1 MALSDADI
9 RAKQIAGYLG
19 AAARDL
25 KVAELIADSRDPDL
39 ASTAANHVQQCA
51 EKVAKAVFIARGVT
65 VTKEHRLVINIETL
79 LKAVPD
85 EPWAEKLK
93 PLAPYD
99 DYATTSRYPSTMGK
113 LSAGPAPD
121 ELDDDIEK
129 VRRLLTAARTE
140 FMADREPS
148 PPRRTRP

>member
-51 EKVAKAVFIARGVT
+51 EKVAKAVFIA
-65 VTKEHRLVINIETL
+65 
-79 LKAVPD
+79 
-85 EPWAEKLK
+85 
-93 PLAPYD
+93 
-99 DYATTSRYPSTMGK
+99 
-113 LSAGPAPD
+113 
-121 ELDDDIEK
+121 
-129 VRRLLTAARTE
+129 
-140 FMADREPS
+140 
-148 PPRRTRP
+148 